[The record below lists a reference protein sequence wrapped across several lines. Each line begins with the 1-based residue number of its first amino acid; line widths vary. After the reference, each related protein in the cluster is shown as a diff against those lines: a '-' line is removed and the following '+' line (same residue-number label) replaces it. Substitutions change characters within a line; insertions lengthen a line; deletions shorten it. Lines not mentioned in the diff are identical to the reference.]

1 MAPLS
6 IQSGVNYAK
15 TLLPETLKRSVST
28 VQTTI
33 SRHILPTP
41 QPRCYKVCTHSRRR
55 RRSLVAA
62 TRPELLEQAASVFM
76 MSCCSLLTL
85 VLEEDG
91 TVVDSE
97 DFFQSLPSTTPL
109 MVLDAGEMW
118 SHSKILPSFREP
130 KKKGVAKVTFDL
142 YKVHPKDFLCCLTV
156 RATLYEVYTLSYD
169 FRCARVKQVL
179 RSVLRC
185 VTCLTRITGQLLLC
199 TSSSLL
205 HFTADDKDAS

>member
-1 MAPLS
+1 MMAPLS
-6 IQSGVNYAK
+6 IQSGLNYAK

-28 VQTTI
+28 VHTTI
-33 SRHILPTP
+33 SLHILPSP

-55 RRSLVAA
+55 RRSLVAS
-62 TRPELLEQAASVFM
+62 TLPELLEQAARVFM
-76 MSCCSLLTL
+76 LSCCNLLTL

-97 DFFQSLPSTTPL
+97 EFF
-109 MVLDAGEMW
+109 V
-118 SHSKILPSFREP
+118 LPSFREP
-130 KKKGVAKVTFDL
+130 KKKAIAKLTFDL
-142 YKVHPKDFLCCLTV
+142 YKVHPKDFLCCLAV

-169 FRCARVKQVL
+169 FRCTRVKQVL

-185 VTCLTRITGQLLLC
+185 ITCLTRITGQLLLC

-205 HFTADDKDAS
+205 QFTTDDDDGS